1 MNTDVENISVRILF
15 FGATADLAG
24 QRAIELTLGDSATVS
39 EALSTITNSNN
50 GFLNHRL
57 LVALNQEYVSI
68 DTHLKDGDELAI
80 FTPVS
85 GG

>member
-1 MNTDVENISVRILF
+1 MNVRVLF

-24 QRAIELTLGDSATVS
+24 EREKDLALADSATVS
-39 EALSTITNSNN
+39 DVLANITNSNVR
-50 GFLNHRL
+50 FWNHKL
-57 LVALNQEYVSI
+57 LIAVNQEYVSR
-68 DTHLKDGDELAI
+68 DTKLKEGDELAI